1 MQQKQPLASLLALA
15 AASASA
21 CTIPAGP
28 ALSNNITGG
37 FSLLLQNASYPDIHN
52 HFLNIWD
59 WGGGDQHLFVSPA
72 GNYTSELQLIDG
84 VITLPWDPPRR
95 AVINGEVRKF
105 FIFSPFSAF
114 THTTFIVAA
123 HWQTPPPSSP
133 SHPAISD
140 YEPLDN
146 TTKMFMT
153 ERGDPRAVWDVVY
166 GCDPDTD
173 ALQVE
178 LAFKER
184 ADTPAVFGGLMGVRP
199 FNGNY
204 DFRWKGPGTSVND
217 PDRPW
222 VHVTLV
228 VIPTD
233 TD

>member
-95 AVINGEVRKF
+95 AVINGE
-105 FIFSPFSAF
+105 
-114 THTTFIVAA
+114 
-123 HWQTPPPSSP
+123 
-133 SHPAISD
+133 